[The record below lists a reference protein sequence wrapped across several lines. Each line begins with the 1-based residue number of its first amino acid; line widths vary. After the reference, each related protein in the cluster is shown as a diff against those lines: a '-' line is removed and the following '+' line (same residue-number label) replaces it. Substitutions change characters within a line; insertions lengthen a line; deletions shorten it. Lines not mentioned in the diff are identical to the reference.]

1 MNQQTV
7 IWLASLEKMRS
18 ELANVILP
26 LSSRHATEA
35 PELAQAAET
44 MEKEIEQYF
53 KQFDVQIVP
62 NKSKMSDIGNLR

>member
-26 LSSRHATEA
+26 LSSRHAKEA

-44 MEKEIEQYF
+44 MEKEIERFF
-53 KQFDVQIVP
+53 KRFDVQIVP
-62 NKSKMSDIGNLR
+62 QRERNDL